1 MEPVSDALDI
11 STVAG
16 ATWNAT
22 AQATSK
28 DLTRQVNRVQASS
41 TFVVNLPKWVTT
53 QEVPGLARD
62 LKRALATDQPCIILD
77 LTEVQE
83 MDTSGLD
90 LLLEWLRET
99 LRRDGT
105 VSLRGISPEAATIL
119 ELTGVDHVLSMF
131 SETPQCANTEPAH
144 ESSLEGLAAKQLA
157 P

>member
-11 STVAG
+11 SAVAG

-22 AQATSK
+22 AQGNSK
-28 DLTRQVNRVQASS
+28 DLTRQVNCVQASS

-53 QEVPGLARD
+53 QAVPGLARD
-62 LKRALATDQPCIILD
+62 FKRALATDQPCIILD
-77 LTEVQE
+77 LTDVQE

-119 ELTGVDHVLSMF
+119 ELTGFDHVLSMF
-131 SETPQCANTEPAH
+131 SESPQYANTEPRH
-144 ESSLEGLAAKQLA
+144 ESLLEHRPGKQLA